1 MWSGW
6 VLVLAVLYCLLLLVA
21 GTLANLTLLLLI
33 VRQKLY
39 RDAVNLCVA
48 NILVVHTVQVNT
60 IIFKMMSNIFTDCGS
75 IYC

>member
-1 MWSGW
+1 M
-6 VLVLAVLYCLLLLVA
+6 LYCLLLLVA

-60 IIFKMMSNIFTDCGS
+60 IIFKNE
-75 IYC
+75 